1 MRANLKLVVL
11 VLIGLALAANA
22 LVIELTPSAPVIM
35 KQSQLTSSLPT
46 VVGGYPVNLPLC
58 ALGPKLQ
65 KCLDEH
71 GKIRLERGDYR
82 IYNVAALFVRNGQQI
97 YALPGTML
105 PEIKLQAGTE
115 KVILSGVT
123 TTKVDFVRSSSNAPI
138 RFNLF
143 IRVNANFVANGSAVE
158 QNIFT
163 YCYGT
168 LHVNTEM
175 SGYLRNNR
183 FIGSHTHGP
192 SDMIYMIGDKN
203 RLSYGNVFLWYAF
216 QTPIG
221 RATHIVNQLDIS
233 LIGIDGETWNIH
245 GEDPTWAPMLD
256 LDKTSSL
263 RLLGANGG
271 NFGLYP
277 TPYLRANVDE
287 IQILNMNVYQPAHGW
302 SPKAARSPWDTASNI
317 LLSQIFF
324 GVDNQRSW
332 ISNFCCVDVVSG
344 SPIGAH
350 FEAFQA
356 GNNSLKLNGVNNI
369 NSIDAATVKDLQHL
383 FAPAKRPGEPWE
395 AASFESLPDPAGQ
408 NWKALVADAIRRGTD
423 DSSRIQAM
431 IDSSPSGI
439 GLLPKGIYYI
449 AKPLVV
455 GKNKGLVGAGTDKTL
470 ILALSDLLDM
480 IVPGDPS
487 HQNPGGTQ
495 RFILSDL
502 TLQGGR
508 SGIFHSSS
516 NTGAWTQLND
526 VFLSYVQFRE
536 MADAGILFMNIF
548 GWDNNFFD
556 HIAFVNCKTGF
567 KQSFPTVPKAGE
579 NADNNYVDK
588 TIFYQ
593 SQFIGNRLA
602 VDLSAHRADNL
613 NAFIYTLFLDNEE
626 GAVYLQNTNTTL
638 FAGSQFIGN
647 GGSAVVN
654 MSNSRYTSFVGS
666 RFIDGLRSNVFFSS
680 GVNVEG
686 SAFLRSK
693 NGAGKVFKDGSR
705 DVTIYNSSSSVVLG
719 DVINGVFINS
729 RFPDT
734 DFDRFFVLRLG
745 GSTKIMSS
753 DYSIPQGQ
761 MLWGSSL

>member
-1 MRANLKLVVL
+1 MQTNLKLLVL
-11 VLIGLALAANA
+11 MLIGLALAADA
-22 LVIELTPSAPVIM
+22 SVIELTPNAPVVR
-35 KQSQLTSSLPT
+35 KQSQLISSLPN

-58 ALGPKLQ
+58 ALGQNLQ
-65 KCLDEH
+65 TCLDNH

-82 IYNVAALFVRNGQQI
+82 IGNVVALFVRNGQQI

-123 TTKVDFVRSSSNAPI
+123 TTKVDFVRSSFNAPI

-143 IRVNANFVANGSAVE
+143 IRVHATFVANGSAVE

-163 YCYGT
+163 YCNGP
-168 LHVNTEM
+168 LHVNTET

-183 FIGSHTHGP
+183 FIGSHAHGP

-203 RLSYGNVFLWYAF
+203 RLSYGNAFLWYAF

-221 RATHIVNQLDIS
+221 RATHIENQLDIS
-233 LIGIDGETWNIH
+233 LIGIDAETWNIH
-245 GEDPTWAPMLD
+245 GEDPTWSPMLD
-256 LDKTSSL
+256 LDKTSAL

-287 IQILNMNVYQPAHGW
+287 IQILDMNVYRPAHGW
-302 SPKAARSPWDTASNI
+302 SPKAARSTWDSTSNI

-324 GVDNQRSW
+324 CTDNQLSW
-332 ISNFCCVDVVSG
+332 ISNFSGIDVVSG

-369 NSIDAATVKDLQHL
+369 NSIDAATVKDLRRL

-395 AASFESLPDPAGQ
+395 AASFKSLPDPAGQ
-408 NWKALVADAIRRGTD
+408 NWKALVAGAIRRGTD
-423 DSSRIQAM
+423 DSSRIQEM
-431 IDSSPSGI
+431 IDSSPSGV
-439 GLLPKGIYYI
+439 GLLPEGVYYI

-455 GKNKGLVGAGTDKTL
+455 GKNKGLVGAGRDKTL
-470 ILALSDLLDM
+470 ILALSDSLDM
-480 IVPGDPS
+480 IVPGDPP

-495 RFILSDL
+495 TFILSDL

-567 KQSFPTVPKAGE
+567 KQSFPTTPKAGE

-588 TIFYQ
+588 TIFYR

-613 NAFIYTLFLDNEE
+613 NAFIYSLFINNEE
-626 GAVYLQNTNTTL
+626 GAIYLQNTNTTL
-638 FAGSQFIGN
+638 LAGSQFIGN

-654 MSNSRYTSFVGS
+654 MSNSRYTSVVGS
-666 RFIDGLRSNVFFSS
+666 RFIDGLKRNVFFSS

-686 SAFLRSK
+686 SAFLHGK
-693 NGAGKVFKDGSR
+693 NGTGKVFKDGATN
-705 DVTIYNSSSSVVLG
+705 VTIYNSSSSVVLG

-729 RFPDT
+729 IFPDT
-734 DFDRFFVLRLG
+734 NFDRFFVLRLG
-745 GSTKIMSS
+745 GSIKIMSS
-753 DYSIPQGQ
+753 DCSVPQGQ